1 MLPPCLLASAV
12 SVRHVV
18 VQVVGQVGLVFR
30 LDQGID
36 CAGRNLANSLLL
48 GQIR

>member
-1 MLPPCLLASAV
+1 VLPPCVLASAV
-12 SVRHVV
+12 RGRHVV
-18 VQVVGQVGLVFR
+18 VQVVGQVSLVFR

-36 CAGRNLANSLLL
+36 CAARNLANSLLV